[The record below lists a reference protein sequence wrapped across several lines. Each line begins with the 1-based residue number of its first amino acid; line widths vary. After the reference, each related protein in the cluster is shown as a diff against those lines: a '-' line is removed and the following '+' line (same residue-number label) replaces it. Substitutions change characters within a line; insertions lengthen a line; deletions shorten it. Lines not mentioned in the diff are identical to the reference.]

1 MFSNML
7 RTLGVRVS
15 TALISLMIVV
25 VSGRAL
31 GAEVLGSISLMI
43 VSITII
49 NLVGGFAG
57 GAALVYLIP
66 RHKGKALMPVAQLWA
81 IISGLVTASIL
92 YLIRA
97 FPTDLVLHV
106 FVLGIVGSLIQ
117 NYLSVILVHQR
128 IKWHNA
134 VSLLQAVLM
143 IGMLF
148 VLTYVLQIKSIEAY
162 VWAMYAAYLPVL
174 IVTVLICRNLKLGG
188 QGSPSELFRILFG
201 YGSLVQISSILA
213 LLTYRLTYY
222 YTEAW
227 LGLAALG
234 ILSVAAQI
242 SEAIWIV
249 PKSIALVQFSKIANL
264 KNDADSAHLTLFL
277 GLVTML
283 ITLVALVA
291 LVLIPDAVYTWI
303 FGNEFI
309 NLRPIIQLFVP
320 GIFAISLNII
330 LSHFFSG
337 TGKILFNLAGSGLG
351 LIAVAIAGY
360 LMIQHGDITSAA
372 LVSSIG
378 YVVNFLFS
386 WVAFLWASRRH
397 VLSARLG
404 YQIFV
409 REKSTI

>member
-1 MFSNML
+1 MLSNML
-7 RTLGVRVS
+7 RTLGVRIL
-15 TALISLMIVV
+15 TALISLLVV
-25 VSGRAL
+25 VLAGREL

-43 VSITII
+43 VAITII
-49 NLVGGFAG
+49 NLVGGLAG
-57 GAALVYLIP
+57 GAALVYLMP
-66 RHKGKALMPVAQLWA
+66 RHEGKALIPVSQLWA
-81 IISGLVTASIL
+81 IVSGFVTAAVL
-92 YLIRA
+92 FLMGA
-97 FPTDLVLHV
+97 FPQELVFHV

-117 NYLSVILVHQR
+117 NYMSVILVHQR

-134 VSLLQAVLM
+134 ITLLQSVLM
-143 IGMLF
+143 ISVLF
-148 VLTYVLQIKSIEAY
+148 VLAYVLKIKSIEAY
-162 VWAMYAAYLPVL
+162 VWAMYAAYIPVL
-174 IVTVLICRNLKLGG
+174 LATALICRKIQPAG
-188 QGSPSELFRILFG
+188 QGRPAELFRILFG

-242 SEAIWIV
+242 SEAIWII
-249 PKSIALVQFSKIANL
+249 PKSIALVQFSKISNL
-264 KNDADSAHLTLFL
+264 KNEGESSHLTIFL
-277 GLVTML
+277 GVATTI
-283 ITLVALVA
+283 ITLVALVV
-291 LVLIPDAVYTWI
+291 LVLIPDKAYTWI
-303 FGNEFI
+303 FGDEFT

-360 LMIQHGDITSAA
+360 MMIKDGDITSAA

-397 VLSARLG
+397 VLSVQKG
-404 YQIFV
+404 YRIFI
-409 REKSTI
+409 REKML

>member
-7 RTLGVRVS
+7 RTLGVRIL
-15 TALISLMIVV
+15 TALFSLLVV
-25 VSGRAL
+25 VLAGREL

-43 VSITII
+43 VAITII
-49 NLVGGFAG
+49 NLVGGLAG

-66 RHKGKALMPVAQLWA
+66 RHEGKALIPVSQIWA
-81 IISGLVTASIL
+81 IVSGLVTAAVL
-92 YLIRA
+92 LLIGA
-97 FPTDLVLHV
+97 FPADLAFHV

-117 NYLSVILVHQR
+117 NYMSVILVQQR

-134 VSLLQAVLM
+134 ITLLQSVLM
-143 IGMLF
+143 ISVLF
-148 VLTYVLQIKSIEAY
+148 VLAYLLKIKSIDAY

-174 IVTVLICRNLKLGG
+174 IITALICRNIQPGG
-188 QGSPSELFRILFG
+188 QGRPAELFRILFG

-242 SEAIWIV
+242 SEAIWII
-249 PKSIALVQFSKIANL
+249 PKSIALVQFSKISNL
-264 KNDADSAHLTLFL
+264 KNEDESAHLTLFL
-277 GLVTML
+277 GIATMV
-283 ITLVALVA
+283 ITIIALAV
-291 LVLIPDAVYTWI
+291 LVLIPDSVYTWI
-303 FGNEFI
+303 FGNEFS

-360 LMIQHGDITSAA
+360 LMIKNGDITSAA

-397 VLSARLG
+397 VLSVSKG
-404 YQIFV
+404 YRVFI
-409 REKSTI
+409 REKMK

>member
-1 MFSNML
+1 ML
-7 RTLGVRVS
+7 RTLGVRIL
-15 TALISLMIVV
+15 TALFSLLVV
-25 VSGRAL
+25 VLAGREL

-43 VSITII
+43 VAITII
-49 NLVGGFAG
+49 NLVGGLAG

-66 RHKGKALMPVAQLWA
+66 RHEGKALIPVSQIWA
-81 IISGLVTASIL
+81 IVSGLVTAAVL
-92 YLIRA
+92 LLIGA
-97 FPTDLVLHV
+97 FPADLAFHV

-117 NYLSVILVHQR
+117 NYMSVILVQQR

-134 VSLLQAVLM
+134 ITLLQSVLM
-143 IGMLF
+143 ISVLF
-148 VLTYVLQIKSIEAY
+148 VLAYLLKIKSIDAY

-174 IVTVLICRNLKLGG
+174 IITALICRNIQPGG
-188 QGSPSELFRILFG
+188 QGRPAELFRILFG

-242 SEAIWIV
+242 SEAIWII
-249 PKSIALVQFSKIANL
+249 PKSIALVQFSKISNL
-264 KNDADSAHLTLFL
+264 KNEDESAHLTLFL
-277 GLVTML
+277 GIATMV
-283 ITLVALVA
+283 ITIIALAV
-291 LVLIPDAVYTWI
+291 LVLIPDSVYTWI
-303 FGNEFI
+303 FGNEFS

-360 LMIQHGDITSAA
+360 LMIKNGDITSAA

-397 VLSARLG
+397 VLSVSKG
-404 YQIFV
+404 YRVFI
-409 REKSTI
+409 REKMK

>member
-7 RTLGVRVS
+7 RTLGVRIM
-15 TALISLMIVV
+15 TALISLLVV
-25 VSGRAL
+25 VLSGREL
-31 GAEVLGSISLMI
+31 GAEVLGSVSLMI
-43 VSITII
+43 VAITII
-49 NLVGGFAG
+49 NLVGGLAG
-57 GAALVYLIP
+57 GAALVYLMP
-66 RHKGKALMPVAQLWA
+66 RHEGKALIPVSQLWA
-81 IISGLVTASIL
+81 IISGLMTAAVL
-92 YLIRA
+92 YLMSA
-97 FPTDLVLHV
+97 FPPELVFHV
-106 FVLGIVGSLIQ
+106 FVLGIIGSLIQ
-117 NYLSVILVHQR
+117 NYMSVILVHQR

-134 VSLLQAVLM
+134 ITLLQSVLM
-143 IGMLF
+143 ITVLF
-148 VLTYVLQIKSIEAY
+148 VLAYVLKIKSIEAY

-174 IVTVLICRNLKLGG
+174 IITALICKNIQPAG
-188 QGSPSELFRILFG
+188 QGKPAEIFRILFG

-242 SEAIWIV
+242 SEAIWII
-249 PKSIALVQFSKIANL
+249 PKSIALVQFSKISNL
-264 KNDADSAHLTLFL
+264 KNEGESAHLTIFL
-277 GLVTML
+277 GVATTI
-283 ITLVALVA
+283 ITIVALVV
-291 LVLIPDAVYTWI
+291 LVLIPDKAYTWI
-303 FGNEFI
+303 FGHEFS

-360 LMIQHGDITSAA
+360 MMIKEGDITSAA

-397 VLSARLG
+397 VLSVQKG
-404 YQIFV
+404 YRIFI
-409 REKSTI
+409 REKML